1 MVCCHLAM
9 VEQLRGWQCEAF
21 TQGSVV
27 ARAPVLVALCS
38 CMGVKMPVS
47 IGMQRSTCSIIA
59 GQAARCST
67 LLPGRHSV
75 VCETGFVCCMLPG
88 MVVVSAALVW
98 TVCALPWQPICL
110 GQQWV

>member
-9 VEQLRGWQCEAF
+9 VEQLRGWQCEAV

-27 ARAPVLVALCS
+27 ARAPVLVASRS

-59 GQAARCST
+59 GQAALRLSLQHPVVWKAFCS
-67 LLPGRHSV
+67 V
-75 VCETGFVCCMLPG
+75 
-88 MVVVSAALVW
+88 
-98 TVCALPWQPICL
+98 
-110 GQQWV
+110 